1 MGNLM
6 GQELCKDVGCLSI
19 GTLGSQSIA
28 GALKSAKMYNLP
40 YTLYDRD
47 QVNELFPQFYFESD

>member
-1 MGNLM
+1 MGQLM
-6 GQELCKDVGCLSI
+6 GRELCKDVGIIQFGRLDCP
-19 GTLGSQSIA
+19 TIA

-47 QVNELFPQFYFESD
+47 QVSVVNERN